1 MTSAVSAA
9 NEAATVLDNL
19 ELLIP
24 LIIVGTSGANTLIGG
39 AGDDVITGGGGADT
53 LTGGGGADI
62 FAYATSATELV
73 TYIGTDSTTANI
85 EKITDFTAAE
95 DTIRL
100 TSGATF
106 SGLLLT
112 DSTGITVNEGSISPF
127 AIAAG
132 AVSITALTALFEA
145 AASGAVSTFGAAGT
159 ATGLQIYTF
168 STAAG
173 AGAFDGRSFLIF
185 NDATAA
191 IAATDVIIDVTGV
204 VGNIGVSNFAILAA

>member
-1 MTSAVSAA
+1 M
-9 NEAATVLDNL
+9 
-19 ELLIP
+19 
-24 LIIVGTSGANTLIGG
+24 
-39 AGDDVITGGGGADT
+39 
-53 LTGGGGADI
+53 
-62 FAYATSATELV
+62 V

-85 EKITDFTAAE
+85 EKITDFTAAT

-112 DSTGITVNEGSISPF
+112 NTTGITVNEGAISPF

-132 AVSITALTALFEA
+132 AASITALTALFEA
-145 AASGAVSTFGAAGT
+145 AATGAVSTFGTAGV

-173 AGAFDGRSFLIF
+173 AGAFDRRSFLVF
-185 NDATAA
+185 NDATVA

-204 VGNIGVSNFAILAA
+204 VGNIGVNNFAILAA